1 MPAGPALLICD
12 EPTAAHLDPEA
23 RQALTAVLLQ
33 ATEGRSVLFITHQ
46 RDGPGKVGQIVVLD
60 HGRIAERGSH
70 QQFRRAMGLCQPSGR
85 ASRNPLSRAVASGVS
100 LRSPRNPP

>member
-1 MPAGPALLICD
+1 LPAGPALLICD

-23 RQALTAVLLQ
+23 RQALTADLLQ
-33 ATEGRSVLFITHQ
+33 ATEGRSVLFISHQ

-70 QQFRRAMGLCQPSGR
+70 QQFRRAMGLCQPMRESEQEP
-85 ASRNPLSRAVASGVS
+85 A
-100 LRSPRNPP
+100 

>member
-23 RQALTAVLLQ
+23 RQALTADLLQ

-60 HGRIAERGSH
+60 HGRIAEQGSH
-70 QQFRRAMGLCQPSGR
+70 QQLRHADGPYQRMWESDYESPV
-85 ASRNPLSRAVASGVS
+85 SRS
-100 LRSPRNPP
+100 LNINGEAGSF